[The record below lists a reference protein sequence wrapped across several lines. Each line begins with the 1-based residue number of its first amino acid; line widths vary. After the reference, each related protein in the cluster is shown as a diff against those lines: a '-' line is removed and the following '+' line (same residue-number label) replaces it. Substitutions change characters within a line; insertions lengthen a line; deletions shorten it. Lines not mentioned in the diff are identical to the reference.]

1 MSLSQFKVTAD
12 RPLFGY
18 FASLLPVTMPAL
30 LPTVIKQISSKIV
43 RPHVN
48 IFCGMGSNI
57 YYGQQYK
64 KDFIEITY
72 VSIIAGF
79 KRTLPFEFPFLDM
92 EIGRASCRERV

>member
-18 FASLLPVTMPAL
+18 FASLPPVTMPAL

-48 IFCGMGSNI
+48 IFCGMGSETHGIRHFSIFKEIPVNCI
-57 YYGQQYK
+57 RLLF
-64 KDFIEITY
+64 FIEN
-72 VSIIAGF
+72 GF
-79 KRTLPFEFPFLDM
+79 IDSLSL
-92 EIGRASCRERV
+92 IREH